1 MEKAKRIWKYIV
13 CIYSRIRLN
22 LSGCQQYGQ
31 NVYLSAKVKI
41 RHGESMEIGSD
52 VHIGSYVQLLS
63 DGPIIHI
70 GARTVLLRNT
80 ILTTHGSPIVLGED
94 CSLNHFSIIYG
105 GARIGSGVRIGA
117 HVVIIPH
124 NHVFKDPLVPIY
136 KQGSTHQ
143 GVDIEDDVWIGA
155 HVTVTDGVR
164 IGRGSVIGAGAV
176 VTKDIPPYSVAVGVP
191 AKVIRSRLSGV
202 EMGNSENH
210 DSLLDS
216 RLISPRASR
225 GEVSIQP

>member
-1 MEKAKRIWKYIV
+1 MDRVKRSWRKIV
-13 CIYSRIRLN
+13 CFYSYVRLY
-22 LSGCQQYGQ
+22 LSGCRQYGH

-41 RHGESMEIGSD
+41 RRGRSMKIGTD
-52 VHIGSYVQLLS
+52 VHIGAYVQLLS
-63 DGPIIHI
+63 DGPAIQI

-124 NHVFKDPLVPIY
+124 NHVFKDPMVPIY

-191 AKVIRSRLSGV
+191 AKVIRSRLSG
-202 EMGNSENH
+202 ETREGAENS
-210 DSLLDS
+210 DTVLS
-216 RLISPRASR
+216 A
-225 GEVSIQP
+225 G